1 MRNRA
6 PWFLGVLVAWPGF
19 VRAQEDESD
28 LEARVT
34 ELERENE
41 ELQRRIDVIAEEQ
54 ERLELG
60 ELVPPIGASQWGLGP
75 AASKV
80 YGVESG
86 ISLGGYGEA
95 LYRFSNRSDEFDFLR
110 GVLYVGYRFDEHW
123 VFNSEIEYEHASTG
137 EEGEVSLEFAYLD
150 WLNDPALNARA
161 GLVLIPMGFL
171 NELHEPTTFL
181 SATRP
186 ETERRIIP
194 STWREM
200 GAGVFGDAG
209 PISYRT
215 YIVNGFDATG
225 FEDTGLRGGRQ
236 DGSKAKAEDL
246 AIVARADWT
255 DTPGLLAGGSVYYG
269 DSGQDQAGLG
279 GTGTSIYEVHAE
291 WKARGLWLR
300 GLFAHAEVDD
310 VTQLNNA
317 LGFVGNKSVGEELEG
332 WYVEAGYDI
341 WALIDPEA
349 PAAVRP
355 YVRYERVDTQVEV
368 PTGFAS
374 SPANDFDVVTVGIN
388 VQPIDQLA
396 FKLEYQDFET
406 AADGVNL
413 SVGYAF

>member
-6 PWFLGVLVAWPGF
+6 VWLLAGLVAWPGL
-19 VRAQEDESD
+19 VRAQEEEGD

-41 ELQRRIDVIAEEQ
+41 ELRRRIDVVAEEQ

-60 ELVPPIGASQWGLGP
+60 ELVPPVGESQWGLGP

-110 GVLYVGYRFDEHW
+110 GVLYVGYRFDEDW
-123 VFNSEIEYEHASTG
+123 VLNSEFELEHASTG

-150 WLNDPALNARA
+150 YLHDPALNARA

-225 FEDTGLRGGRQ
+225 FGDTGLRGGRQ

-349 PAAVRP
+349 PAVVRP
-355 YVRYERVDTQVEV
+355 YVRYERVDTQAEV

>member
-6 PWFLGVLVAWPGF
+6 PWLLGVLVAWPGF

-60 ELVPPIGASQWGLGP
+60 ELVPPVGESQWGLGP
-75 AASKV
+75 AASKI
-80 YGVESG
+80 YGVDSG

-95 LYRFSNRSDEFDFLR
+95 LYRFSTRSDEFDFLR
-110 GVLYVGYRFDEHW
+110 AVLYVGYRFDEHW

-225 FEDTGLRGGRQ
+225 FGDTGLRGGRQ

-255 DTPGLLAGGSVYYG
+255 DMPGLLAGGSVYYG
-269 DSGQDQAGLG
+269 DSGQDQVGLG
-279 GTGTSIYEVHAE
+279 GSGTSIYEVHAE

-374 SPANDFDVVTVGIN
+374 SPANDFDVVTVGIS

>member
-1 MRNRA
+1 
-6 PWFLGVLVAWPGF
+6 
-19 VRAQEDESD
+19 
-28 LEARVT
+28 
-34 ELERENE
+34 
-41 ELQRRIDVIAEEQ
+41 
-54 ERLELG
+54 
-60 ELVPPIGASQWGLGP
+60 
-75 AASKV
+75 
-80 YGVESG
+80 
-86 ISLGGYGEA
+86 
-95 LYRFSNRSDEFDFLR
+95 
-110 GVLYVGYRFDEHW
+110 
-123 VFNSEIEYEHASTG
+123 
-137 EEGEVSLEFAYLD
+137 
-150 WLNDPALNARA
+150 
-161 GLVLIPMGFL
+161 
-171 NELHEPTTFL
+171 
-181 SATRP
+181 
-186 ETERRIIP
+186 
-194 STWREM
+194 M

-396 FKLEYQDFET
+396 FKLEYQEQPFNAGE
-406 AADGVNL
+406 
-413 SVGYAF
+413 S